1 MVFLPIVDRE
11 LHVAARKRST
21 YWLRVVSALVALV
34 IGGGFLGLT
43 IAGFG
48 IGTPNLGRVLFA
60 VLTWL
65 SVVAALSA
73 GLFFTSDCLSEEKRE
88 GTLGLLFLTELRGA
102 DVVFGKLVANSLRSF
117 YGLLSVFPILAIT
130 LLMGGLTGAQFWR
143 TTLALVSVLLTSLA
157 AGLFVSA
164 ISRDSQKA
172 LGATLIL
179 LGLLVAGGPA
189 CDAMLAAAKHIG
201 YKPVFSLTSPGY
213 LFVTA
218 GAWGTT
224 YFWWGLVANQA
235 VAWTLVILT
244 CVLLPLTWQIRGGS
258 SRASRM
264 RFWKSGG
271 VNRRRVLRRNLLE
284 RNPVLWLACRGCWQ
298 AVACWA
304 LAILSVGV
312 FVVIF
317 ADDSSLGLWE
327 WSLFGSALTLMM
339 YLGIASQAAR
349 FFVDAQRSGLVELF
363 LATPLTVIEI
373 TQGQWRALLRMFCLP
388 LALCL
393 ATQSLGALLVQQK
406 TWNMI
411 GAATATLPSGPLTTT
426 NTAVA
431 TNYSIVVTKT
441 TGSPTATVSVSSF
454 TSPDARVM
462 LALSVAGMLT
472 VFANLSALAWFGM
485 WTGLNSKSTNLAAL
499 KAIVFV
505 QIIPWFVVSLVSAII
520 VPLLLLPS
528 MIKGTVIAP
537 NQIMVWYPIL
547 TTGIATVLSLT
558 KDVAFLL
565 WSRRKLYLEFRQRAA
580 RAVAP
585 IRLMVPPVIARS

>member
-34 IGGGFLGLT
+34 IGGGFLTLT
-43 IAGFG
+43 ITGFG

-65 SVVAALSA
+65 GLAAALSA

-117 YGLLSVFPILAIT
+117 YALLSVFPVLAIT

-143 TTLALVSVLLTSLA
+143 TTLALVNALLTSLA
-157 AGLFVSA
+157 AGLFVSG

-172 LGATLIL
+172 LGATLVL
-179 LGLLVAGGPA
+179 LGLLIAGGPA
-189 CDAMLAAAKHIG
+189 ADAMLAAAKHIG
-201 YKPVFSLTSPGY
+201 YKPVFSLSSPGH
-213 LFVTA
+213 LFVAA
-218 GAWGTT
+218 GAWGRTS
-224 YFWWGLVANQA
+224 FWWGLLANQA
-235 VAWTLVILT
+235 VAWTLVVLA
-244 CVLLPLTWQIRGGS
+244 CLLLPRTWRDRVGS
-258 SRASRM
+258 PRTSRM
-264 RFWKSGG
+264 RCSKFGG
-271 VNRRRVLRRNLLE
+271 VNRRLVLRRNLLE
-284 RNPVLWLACRGCWQ
+284 RNPVLWLAGRGGWQ
-298 AVACWA
+298 ALACWA
-304 LAILSVGV
+304 LAILSAGV
-312 FVVIF
+312 FVVVF
-317 ADDSSLGLWE
+317 ADDNSLGLWG
-327 WSLFGSALTLMM
+327 WSLFGSVLTLVI

-349 FFVDAQRSGLVELF
+349 FFVEAQRSGLVELF

-393 ATQSLGALLVQQK
+393 ATQSLGALLVLQK

-411 GAATATLPSGPLTTT
+411 GAATANLPSGPLATT

-485 WTGLNSKSTNLAAL
+485 WTGLNSKSTNLATL

-505 QIIPWFVVSLVSAII
+505 QIIPWFVVSLVSAMII
-520 VPLLLLPS
+520 PLLLLPS

-537 NQIMVWYPIL
+537 NQIMVWFPIL
-547 TTGIATVLSLT
+547 TSGIATVLSLT
-558 KDVAFLL
+558 KDIAFLL